1 MLLITSYKENM
12 ETNLQNEE
20 EIEIDM
26 GELLRYLAGKAG
38 YIILTALAFAVL
50 ALAVTT
56 FCMTPRYTS
65 TTKMYVLN
73 RQTNEGVTSSDLQSS
88 TYLTKDYMEM
98 IRSRTVIEAV
108 IADLNLNSTYEDV
121 LGQIDVSAAS
131 DTRVI
136 AISVTD
142 KDPYEARDIANA
154 VRNAAAAHIQS
165 VMNTEAVTVVDEAN
179 IPTKKSSPSTIKN
192 VAIAGG
198 VGLFLALVVCVVLY
212 LMNDKVTTAEDVE
225 RYLGLSV
232 LASMPLE
239 EEEVRRKKA
248 RKKLEKKK
256 RRATARR

>member
-1 MLLITSYKENM
+1 M

-38 YIILTALAFAVL
+38 YVILTALAFAVL

-56 FCMTPRYTS
+56 FCMTPLYTS

-198 VGLFLALVVCVVLY
+198 FGLFLALIVCVVLY